1 MKAKIAHK
9 TLKLK
14 QNFTLLLLVAL
25 VCSLM
30 AFSITAIADAET
42 PTAGDQPV
50 TLAEETPEETPGDA
64 TKGMEINKTAK
75 LNDDG
80 TYQITLE
87 AYATGEK
94 TVTTV
99 KKDVPTDIVLVID
112 QSGSMSYS
120 IDKTGYYAYSG
131 DNRKNSYLYAQRHNN
146 DGNENLWYNKG
157 TDEDPEYVSVSV
169 ILTLNPDY
177 DGGHDE
183 SWGHD
188 NFYGNRN
195 NLFALVN
202 GEYQK
207 VSVVET
213 GRFIVAIEYE
223 YRLPGGTVIATAS
236 LSLDG
241 WSLDGISNTDDGKL
255 YIRTLDESKSVY
267 DYYYMVDDVQT
278 KICTSTGAD
287 TLVTE
292 KTFYAKLSAGD
303 GTEPRLDALMRAAQ
317 QFANNV
323 NTKAM
328 GADGEYGTAD
338 DINHRIAVVGFS
350 SNESRFNNTELLTG
364 VTITTGTTNY
374 GTDPVDDNSNL
385 CYYPTGYAKNG
396 VQYGSITDDQYKKAL
411 QSMNTEAGK
420 GNVDTAI
427 AALTAHGGT
436 QTNHGIDM
444 ANEIFKNNPL
454 KEGEKRNRV
463 IVLFTD
469 GIPTGNSSTY
479 SSTVATNAINNATTA
494 KNTYGATVYAIGLFE
509 GANATSAGSTGDG
522 ASDAS
527 RGNYVCQQISSN
539 NGTPPEEGAPSYY
552 LTAGDSG
559 SLNTIFQQ
567 ISGQIQNDPTTTTLD
582 ENAVIKDIIAPQ
594 FQLPAGA
601 TAANITLETYAYTAA
616 NTWTKND
623 TAMGATATVNATTG
637 NVDVTG
643 FDFAENW
650 CGTETSDGNATY
662 RGNKL
667 VIKFNVQTKPG
678 FLGGNDV
685 YTNTSAGVYENAD
698 ATEPVLTFPK
708 PTVNVPIGAVAV
720 TAADKNVYLLGSL
733 TAEQI
738 KSGAT
743 ATCGG
748 VSLNLAADNNYG
760 LEPWQT
766 DYVNIT
772 VTYKDASGNTI
783 TNVSDLKDDTTYTV
797 AVTVTPKT
805 VTPVSTQG
813 ETATTQ
819 TNSAAGNIKVFKP
832 ELTFKDSTVYYGDN
846 APTDYSGNKTGEV
859 WKHGETTS
867 TDTGVTM
874 TGTAP
879 TLALTYTPANGVKD
893 GKIAVKTDIPVDVTV
908 KIGEGD
914 AATDVTNKTTFN
926 HTKCNTN
933 EANPTDGK
941 FWLHVNTCSLTITKA
956 AGIDTKTEEKVSF
969 GTNESF
975 VFNVY
980 KDNNLYTQ
988 LTITGTGSVIIKEL
1002 PVGNYTVAEDTSWS
1016 WRYNPTITGSGNLT
1030 AASPT
1035 GTITC
1040 TNNLTTKQWLNGF
1053 SAIVKNVFGA
1063 KQAQ

>member
-30 AFSITAIADAET
+30 AFSITAIADAEL

-50 TLAEETPEETPGDA
+50 ALAEETPEETPGDA

-87 AYATGEK
+87 AYATGQK
-94 TVTTV
+94 VTTSV
-99 KKDVPTDIVLVID
+99 QKDVPTDIILVLD
-112 QSGSMSYS
+112 QSGSMKNNMTVEGYAEYTKDQMTYNTQNSTMYSY
-120 IDKTGYYAYSG
+120 
-131 DNRKNSYLYAQRHNN
+131 RHNGGN
-146 DGNENLWYNKG
+146 SNLYYQYDDGKYAA
-157 TDEDPEYVSVSV
+157 VSV
-169 ILTLNPDY
+169 IREQGYTYTPY
-177 DGGHDE
+177 EKSSGH
-183 SWGHD
+183 
-188 NFYGNRN
+188 NFFYRNQN
-195 NLFALVN
+195 NLYAKV
-202 GEYQK
+202 GDEYQK
-207 VSVVET
+207 VTLNGFRDEYYVDT
-213 GRFIVAIEYE
+213 NRYE
-223 YRLPGGTVIATAS
+223 YRLPDETVIATAS
-236 LSLDG
+236 RGMLSTSWTLSD
-241 WSLDGISNTDDGKL
+241 ISDTVGGKL
-255 YIRTLDESKSVY
+255 YVLSEDDTKNVY
-267 DYYYMVDDVQT
+267 TYSYTVKNDAGQDVT
-278 KICTSTGAD
+278 TVIGSSTGANTD
-287 TLVTE
+287 YTDKTFYYYNETSIIKLDALQTAVKAFADSVTE
-292 KTFYAKLSAGD
+292 KAK
-303 GTEPRLDALMRAAQ
+303 
-317 QFANNV
+317 
-323 NTKAM
+323 
-328 GADGEYGTAD
+328 GADGEYGGGD
-338 DINHRIAVVGFS
+338 DVNHRIAVVGFAS
-350 SNESRFNNTELLTG
+350 GVRGNDEYPAYGNTELFIGSTQYNYN
-364 VTITTGTTNY
+364 TNA
-374 GTDPVDDNSNL
+374 SSQ
-385 CYYPTGYAKNG
+385 YASAF
-396 VQYGSITDDQYKKAL
+396 QDMS
-411 QSMNTEAGK
+411 TEAGYKNVIDSKDALDAK
-420 GNVDTAI
+420 GATCVD
-427 AALTAHGGT
+427 LGL
-436 QTNHGIDM
+436 DM
-444 ANEIFKNNPL
+444 ANGIFAANPVP
-454 KEGEKRNRV
+454 ENETRNRV
-463 IVLFTD
+463 VIVFTD
-469 GIPTGNSSTY
+469 GEPNDWDGFDDN
-479 SSTVATNAINNATTA
+479 VADNAVSKAYTA
-494 KNTYGATVYAIGLFE
+494 KNTYGANVYTIGVL
-509 GANATSAGSTGDG
+509 DG
-522 ASDAS
+522 ASGEPVTSFDGVS
-527 RGNYVCQQISSN
+527 DINKFLHLVSSN
-539 NGTPPEEGAPSYY
+539 YKNAESYSDSDKYGASTYPTNGSYY
-552 LTAGDSG
+552 LTAANATD
-559 SLNTIFQQ
+559 LNSIFQQ
-567 ISGQIQNDPTTTTLD
+567 IADQVQTGGSTTELTSS
-582 ENAVIKDIIAPQ
+582 AVIKDIIAPQ